1 MPPVLLRAPCQPL
14 NSHCSAKNE
23 GVNFSFRT
31 LFSIEGLA
39 HVGIKLEVFQLERSE
54 PFPLERC
61 TCRHAENLE
70 KAFPRRGS
78 CLPAGA
84 LKNKSTKP
92 QLFFSHRSHCHYEK
106 AFLIA
111 FLCHVTLIPLGPLWQ
126 GKWRIINLHI
136 GRVAMWFLYKR
147 GAPRLWKALV
157 GHGHGVGG
165 TPLYP
170 GRDGTVGSR
179 WEEREDGAGQER
191 AVGVN
196 MCWMDV
202 WGRWEYFQASAS
214 IHCFVVLVFFLI
226 HSCIRIIILM
236 HNALKRGRR
245 KPKPYP
251 DWFVPRKMFNFVC
264 IIERG

>member
-111 FLCHVTLIPLGPLWQ
+111 FLCHITLIPLGPLWQ

-165 TPLYP
+165 TPPLP
-170 GRDGTVGSR
+170 RQGWDCREQMRRERRWGRS
-179 WEEREDGAGQER
+179 GACSWCEYVLNGCLRQ
-191 AVGVN
+191 VGVFSSL
-196 MCWMDV
+196 CLHPLFCCV
-202 WGRWEYFQASAS
+202 G
-214 IHCFVVLVFFLI
+214 FF
-226 HSCIRIIILM
+226 
-236 HNALKRGRR
+236 
-245 KPKPYP
+245 
-251 DWFVPRKMFNFVC
+251 FNPQLY
-264 IIERG
+264 